1 MKVGN
6 TLTNDDKDLIKFVK
20 SFIVQA
26 LRNVNTALPSEKLER
41 FAEASLTV

>member
-1 MKVGN
+1 VAN
-6 TLTNDDKDLIKFVK
+6 ALTNDDKELITFVK

-26 LRNVNTALPSEKLER
+26 LSNVNTALPSEKLER